1 MNQLPLSRSVFAI
14 TFATLALAGLLVG
27 GCASQDDPTLGISGM
42 ENRRPFSPN
51 LYGVPVASVN
61 YTQSTRT
68 VMVEGKSPFIG
79 NTYMITPEQ
88 RAAIEQLQ
96 ADREL
101 QAELNW

>member
-1 MNQLPLSRSVFAI
+1 MNQPSMRSGF
-14 TFATLALAGLLVG
+14 TLLALALVALSGLTAS

-51 LYGVPVASVN
+51 LTGVPVSSVN

-79 NTYMITPEQ
+79 NTYLITPEQ
-88 RAAIEQLQ
+88 RAAIEQIQ
-96 ADREL
+96 ANREL
-101 QAELNW
+101 QEELNW